1 MRVLLNSD
9 RRPAGSTA
17 GCLLL
22 FIALLAGCSQPVREE
37 PAAPRY
43 VPDESYHLMMAEIAI
58 QRGLYLTAAQEY
70 LTAAERSKDS
80 ATARRATE
88 FAFDYGYDRF
98 ALRSAARWIKL
109 EPDSTIAHEYLGRLH
124 LRRYDLKRAVEHFAA
139 ALGPRDLRGGDD
151 YLALEADLSEE
162 RNARDV
168 LRLLLRLHGGAE
180 RTDGFQLAVA
190 RAAYR
195 ANRYLLALAYV
206 RQVAAGGNSYEAEI
220 LTGRILFASGATD
233 AALIHIESLAR
244 SQPVLGLELEY
255 VRLLA
260 ASRREGPALQLLSQL
275 FSRYG
280 RDPELLSM
288 RAMISIGLGDLE
300 SAEQDL
306 NELAASGR
314 SVYQSFYYLGQ
325 IETSRGDYD
334 EALRHFERIG
344 AGEYL
349 LPAQSRVAEVH
360 VAAGD
365 PDLGLEHLAE
375 FGRNYP
381 RYGYEMIE
389 RRALLLQS
397 LGRDEEAVAELDEL
411 LRIRPGTPGVLITRG
426 IALDRLGRRRE
437 AIEAMEEATAIAP
450 YDASALNSLGYTLAL
465 EGRRLDDAFD
475 MVRFAVHVVP
485 DSPPILDSMGW
496 LEFLRGD
503 KVAAR
508 SWLELAYELM
518 PDPEI
523 AAHLGE
529 VLHSM
534 GETGPARRVWQEA
547 LIQNPDSKPLLDTIA
562 RFPR

>member
-1 MRVLLNSD
+1 M
-9 RRPAGSTA
+9 
-17 GCLLL
+17 LLL
-22 FIALLAGCSQPVREE
+22 TALLGGCSQPVQEDA
-37 PAAPRY
+37 AAPRY
-43 VPDESYHLMMAEIAI
+43 VPNESYHLMMAEIAI
-58 QRGLYLTAAQEY
+58 QRGMYLTAAQEY

-98 ALRSAARWIKL
+98 ALRSATRWIKL
-109 EPDSTIAHEYLGRLH
+109 EPDSTVAHEYLGRLH
-124 LRRYDLKRAVEHFAA
+124 LRRYDLNRAVEHFAA
-139 ALGPRDLRGGDD
+139 ALGPRELRSGDD

-168 LRLLLRLHGGAE
+168 LRLLLRLHGGDE
-180 RTDGFQLAVA
+180 RTDGFKLAVA

-195 ANRYLLALAYV
+195 TNRYLLALAYA
-206 RQVAAGGNSYEAEI
+206 RQVAVGGNSYEAEI

-233 AALIHIESLAR
+233 AALVHIENLAR
-244 SQPVLGLELEY
+244 TQPVLGLELEY

-260 ASRREGPALQLLSQL
+260 ASRREGPALQMLGQM
-275 FSRYG
+275 FARYG
-280 RDPELLSM
+280 RDAELLSM
-288 RAMISIGLGDLE
+288 RAMISMGLGDIE
-300 SAEQDL
+300 AAEQDL

-325 IETSRGDYD
+325 IEASRGDY
-334 EALRHFERIG
+334 EKAIRHFKRIG

-349 LPAQSRVAEVH
+349 LPAQSRVAEAH
-360 VAAGD
+360 VASGD

-397 LGRDEEAVAELDEL
+397 LRRDDEALAELDEL
-411 LRIRPGTPGVLITRG
+411 LRIRPGTPALLISRG
-426 IALDRLGRRRE
+426 IVLDRLERRRE
-437 AIEAMEEATAIAP
+437 AIETMKEATAIAP

-465 EGRRLDDAFD
+465 ENRRLDDAFE
-475 MVRFAVHVVP
+475 MVRFAVHRVP

-503 KVAAR
+503 AVAAR
-508 SWLELAYELM
+508 SWLELAYRLM

-529 VLHSM
+529 VLYTA

-547 LIQNPDSKPLLDTIA
+547 LIQNPDSKPLLETIA